1 VGIVPWTHERRSIG
15 DSLARLV
22 AEVGGLVADT
32 MRLLGAEA
40 RGRLSELMPALA
52 FLAAATA
59 TLLLAATAMGA
70 AAVAALVGVMPLW
83 AAALVVAAGALSL
96 ATLFGTLA
104 SRRLRGIARPPEHTL
119 HALEKGTEWL
129 RLRSTDRPTTP

>member
-1 VGIVPWTHERRSIG
+1 MAIAPWTHERRSIG
-15 DSLARLV
+15 DLLARLV

-32 MRLLGAEA
+32 VRLLGAEA

-52 FLAAATA
+52 LLAAATA
-59 TLLLAATAMGA
+59 TLLLAVTATGA

-83 AAALVVAAGALSL
+83 GAALVVAAGALSL
-96 ATLFGTLA
+96 AVLFGVLA

-129 RLRSTDRPTTP
+129 RLRSTEPPTAP